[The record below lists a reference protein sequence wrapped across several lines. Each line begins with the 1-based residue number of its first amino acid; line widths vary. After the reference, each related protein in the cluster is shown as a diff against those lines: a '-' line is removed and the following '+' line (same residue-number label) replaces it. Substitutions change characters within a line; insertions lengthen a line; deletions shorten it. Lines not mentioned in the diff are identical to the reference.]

1 MARIEHAEIFLVP
14 LMPKVKRVDAI
25 QSFVCQETIL
35 VRLTDADGAIGT
47 GYAYTIGTGGSSVVA
62 LLNDHLLPCV
72 IGRDADMIEAIWRD
86 LLFHTHATSVGVIT
100 SLALAAIDTGLWDL
114 RARRQSL
121 PLYKLAG
128 GAKSRV
134 PVYTTE
140 GGWLHL
146 NEDALIEDALRAKD
160 EGFFGVKMKIG
171 KPLVSED
178 VARVC
183 ALRDAV
189 GGAFEVMVDC
199 NQAFTA
205 GDAIRRADALKE
217 FNLAWIE
224 EPLPADDLAGHRR
237 LAAMTSI
244 PVAVG
249 ESLYSAGQFKDYLQA
264 DACSIVQVDCARIGG
279 ITPWLKVAHMADA
292 YNIPV
297 APHFLMELHVSLACA
312 VPNGHWV
319 EYIPQLDEITHS
331 RLVIADGYAI
341 APETA
346 GLGIEWDWVA
356 IKAKTTLIQS
366 VRNAA

>member
-14 LMPKVKRVDAI
+14 LMPKVKRIDAI

-35 VRLTDADGAIGT
+35 VRLTDTDGATGT

-72 IGRDADMIEAIWRD
+72 IGRDADMIEAIWHD
-86 LLFHTHATSVGVIT
+86 LLFHTHATSVGAIT
-100 SLALAAIDTGLWDL
+100 SLALAAVDTSLWDL

-134 PVYTTE
+134 PAYTTE

-146 NEDALIEDALRAKD
+146 SEGALIEDALRARE

-171 KPLVSED
+171 KPHVSED
-178 VARVC
+178 VARVG
-183 ALRDAV
+183 ALRGAL
-189 GGAFEVMVDC
+189 GNAFEVMVDC

-205 GDAIRRADALKE
+205 GDAIRRAHALKD
-217 FNLAWIE
+217 FDLAWIE
-224 EPLPADDLAGHRR
+224 EPLSADDLSGHAR
-237 LAAMTSI
+237 LVAMTSI

-249 ESLYSAGQFKDYLQA
+249 ESLYSAGQFKDYMQA

-312 VPNGHWV
+312 VPNGRWV
-319 EYIPQLDEITHS
+319 EYIPQLDEITQS

-346 GLGIEWDWVA
+346 GLGIEWDWAA
-356 IKAKTTLIQS
+356 IKAKTILTQS